1 MTPKQQEL
9 ELDSSTDSPA
19 SPPAGKDTGDAE
31 DSLDLGNGPFKTLVD
46 KNFMQYASYVI
57 CDRAIPHLN
66 DGLKPVQRRILHS
79 LWERD
84 DGRFIK
90 VASVVGHAMQYHPH
104 GDAAIANAL
113 VNLTNKR
120 YLIEG
125 QGNFGN
131 IYTGDSAAAS
141 RYIECRLTELARN
154 ELFNEKLTSFV
165 ASYDGRNKE
174 PVALPCKLP
183 LLLML
188 GAEGIAV
195 GLATRILPHNFIE
208 LLEAQIAIIKKK
220 PFRLFPDFVQ
230 GGLMDTAEYDDG
242 RGKVR
247 VRAVL
252 TKKDDTTLVVTEL
265 PAGTTSES
273 LLASIEEAVRK
284 KKVPVSSITDYTAE
298 SVAIELNL
306 PADTNINKAID
317 SLYAFTLCETSAAS
331 RIVTIHN
338 GRPQEMTVS
347 SILEHNTQRLLKLLK
362 QQLSLRKRELTEE
375 LHAKTL
381 VQLFIENRI
390 YKKIESCKSA
400 EAVRDAIVTG
410 LAPFREKLQRDI
422 GKTDI
427 EMLLNIRI
435 RRISQFD
442 IDKNRRDMEAIVE
455 NLAAVQKDLKELAP
469 YATRYLRRLIKKYAD
484 TYTRRTKIQRF
495 DEIEVTALT
504 AEELEICYDKKS
516 GYIGHAVKG
525 ESVLHCS
532 SQDKLI
538 VVWKDARYK
547 MVQPPDK
554 MFIGT
559 DFVYLAR
566 FDRDRVMTIV
576 STQDGFTHVKRFAFG
591 GTILNR
597 EYQCAPKGSKVLLF
611 SDEDV
616 EEFYIGYAPRKGQRV
631 HQQLCRPTS
640 VPVKGVR
647 AVGNQVTSKKI
658 AKTATRKPRWWKD
671 KPDDDG

>member
-9 ELDSSTDSPA
+9 ELDSSTDSPV

-154 ELFNEKLTSFV
+154 EVFNEKLTSFV

-410 LAPFREKLQRDI
+410 FFR
-422 GKTDI
+422 
-427 EMLLNIRI
+427 
-435 RRISQFD
+435 F
-442 IDKNRRDMEAIVE
+442 
-455 NLAAVQKDLKELAP
+455 
-469 YATRYLRRLIKKYAD
+469 
-484 TYTRRTKIQRF
+484 
-495 DEIEVTALT
+495 
-504 AEELEICYDKKS
+504 
-516 GYIGHAVKG
+516 
-525 ESVLHCS
+525 
-532 SQDKLI
+532 
-538 VVWKDARYK
+538 
-547 MVQPPDK
+547 
-554 MFIGT
+554 
-559 DFVYLAR
+559 
-566 FDRDRVMTIV
+566 
-576 STQDGFTHVKRFAFG
+576 
-591 GTILNR
+591 
-597 EYQCAPKGSKVLLF
+597 
-611 SDEDV
+611 
-616 EEFYIGYAPRKGQRV
+616 
-631 HQQLCRPTS
+631 
-640 VPVKGVR
+640 
-647 AVGNQVTSKKI
+647 
-658 AKTATRKPRWWKD
+658 
-671 KPDDDG
+671 